1 VSRAYAVASG
11 TTIAGLLLG
20 IGLAMNWTDERTLI
34 YFPSADLLSP
44 AAAGLPGAET
54 VAIRT
59 DDGLTLGGW
68 FVAAALPAT
77 GVTVLVFNGN
87 GNNRSTRAPLAA
99 RLAAR
104 GMATLLFDYRGY
116 GGNPG
121 APSEQGLAADARAA
135 RAYLASRTDVDQ
147 DRVVYFG
154 ESLGSGVAVG
164 LSVEQP
170 PFALILR
177 SPFTS
182 LVDMGRHHYP
192 LLPVESMLRDTFLS
206 LDRIPSIQSPL
217 LVIAGDGDTIVPIA
231 QSRRLYDAALSPKE
245 LLVVEG
251 LEHNDYELL
260 AGPRVIAAIVG
271 FINGLLPASDR
282 SG

>member
-1 VSRAYAVASG
+1 MA
-11 TTIAGLLLG
+11 
-20 IGLAMNWTDERTLI
+20 WTDERQLI
-34 YFPSADLLSP
+34 YFPSADLP
-44 AAAGLPGAET
+44 APAQAGLPGVET
-54 VAIRT
+54 VEFKT
-59 DDGLTLGGW
+59 EDGLTLGGW
-68 FVAAALPAT
+68 FVAAALPAN

-135 RAYLASRTDVDQ
+135 RAYLASRTDVNQ

-164 LSVEQP
+164 LSVEQA

-192 LLPVESMLRDTFLS
+192 LLPIDSMLRDKFLS
-206 LDRIPSIQSPL
+206 LDRMPSIPSPL
-217 LVIAGDGDTIVPIA
+217 LVIAGDGDTIVPIE
-231 QSRRLYDAALSPKE
+231 QSRRLYAAASSPKE
-245 LLVVEG
+245 LLVLEG

-260 AGPRVIAAIVG
+260 AGPRVIAAIAE
-271 FINGLLPASDR
+271 FINGVLPVSDR
-282 SG
+282 SS